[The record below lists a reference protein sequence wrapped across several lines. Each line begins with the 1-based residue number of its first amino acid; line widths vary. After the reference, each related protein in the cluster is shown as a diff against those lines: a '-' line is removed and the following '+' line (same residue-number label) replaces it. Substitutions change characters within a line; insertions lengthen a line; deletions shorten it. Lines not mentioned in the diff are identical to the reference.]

1 LFEKFEQCFEI
12 DEFRRLVLKH
22 LHEIVQN
29 ALLKVVEITLEE
41 GDDAQIIF
49 ETLNERGEPLL
60 AADLV
65 RNNIFYRADDR
76 RENPEKLFKT
86 LWKPFEAVFWSE
98 EEKQGRYKKPRI
110 EFFLGNFIAG
120 QIAGEV
126 NLTKLFSEYKAFI
139 KTKKYP
145 TVTAEVHELAE
156 YGEIYRELL
165 ERKSESSLSHFSRRL
180 LPWDVTT
187 VFPVVL
193 RVWARTDVSDTEKAA
208 ILNILLSFI
217 VRRAVCGL
225 TPKNYNK
232 FFLTIIPHF
241 ESVGWN
247 VAALI
252 DFLSKQTG
260 DSSRFPRDDEFER
273 AWIDTPIYNSL
284 QPGRARALLMEL
296 EIASRTKLQETT
308 ALAPRLTVEHVLP
321 EKWETHWLLRD
332 GVPLTKEEKIQAIFA
347 TTEDDTRLGQIVTRN
362 RLLHTIGNLTILT
375 KSLNSSVSNGPWEG
389 KRKALL
395 DHSLLVMNREITRE
409 NTWTE
414 DKIEARSRTLFK
426 IAKSIWP
433 LTASLG

>member
-1 LFEKFEQCFEI
+1 VK
-12 DEFRRLVLKH
+12 KK
-22 LHEIVQN
+22 N
-29 ALLKVVEITLEE
+29 
-41 GDDAQIIF
+41 
-49 ETLNERGEPLL
+49 
-60 AADLV
+60 
-65 RNNIFYRADDR
+65 RAV
-76 RENPEKLFKT
+76 T
-86 LWKPFEAVFWSE
+86 
-98 EEKQGRYKKPRI
+98 KKPRI

-165 ERKSESSLSHFSRRL
+165 ERKSESSLSLFSRRL

-247 VAALI
+247 VTALI

-273 AWIDTPIYNSL
+273 AWIDTPVYNSL

-296 EIASRTKLQETT
+296 EIASRTKLQETM

-347 TTEDDTRLGQIVTRN
+347 TTEDDTRLGQIVRRN

-414 DKIEARSRTLFK
+414 DKIEARSRALFK

-433 LTASLG
+433 LTASLGR